1 MNTTTKKQK
10 VTLMLETQVYEAL
23 VAKVGARGI
32 SEYFNN
38 LARPRMVDSDL
49 EAGYKAMAA
58 DEAANRE
65 AKEWLDGI
73 TEPVITDDKNEETWQ
88 F

>member
-1 MNTTTKKQK
+1 MNTITKKQK
-10 VTLMLETQVYEAL
+10 VTLMLEVQVYKAL

-38 LARPRMVDSDL
+38 LARPRMVEADI

-73 TEPVITDDKNEETWQ
+73 TEPIVTDSDKEIWQ

>member
-10 VTLMLETQVYEAL
+10 VTLMLETQVYDAL

-38 LARPRMVDSDL
+38 LARPRVVEADL

-58 DEAANRE
+58 DEVANRE

-73 TEPVITDDKNEETWQ
+73 TEPIVTESDEEVWH